1 MKKVQI
7 IVAVILALYAIHFM
21 VKAASIPRPLPV
33 TEIGFALDGGTW
45 VSIYL
50 DEDRETRR
58 RVFEEAFVVTEEG
71 DFRWLKME
79 VRLNGELAGEEAEAE
94 VKIMTNGTW
103 EYPSPGVHDLRMG
116 DSILIENIGRPIR
129 DKDRLE
135 VLYENDIL
143 AGTSVVILPKD

>member
-1 MKKVQI
+1 MKKVLI
-7 IVAVILALYAIHFM
+7 IVAVILALYAIYFM
-21 VKAASIPRPLPV
+21 VKAGSVPRPLPV
-33 TEIGFALDGGTW
+33 TEINYARDGGTW
-45 VSIYL
+45 VSIHL
-50 DEDRETRR
+50 DEVRETRR

-79 VRLNGELAGEEAEAE
+79 VRLNGELAGEEAEAV

>member
-1 MKKVQI
+1 
-7 IVAVILALYAIHFM
+7 
-21 VKAASIPRPLPV
+21 
-33 TEIGFALDGGTW
+33 
-45 VSIYL
+45 
-50 DEDRETRR
+50 
-58 RVFEEAFVVTEEG
+58 
-71 DFRWLKME
+71 
-79 VRLNGELAGEEAEAE
+79 